1 MIMNNEELESRV
13 DRLHAETVVVNTYG
27 GPYTSA
33 NVLRKFRVGHWHHGN
48 ERFVEGNPPFT
59 ANVLAPEMK
68 EGGVDVILG
77 GYSNLADHA
86 LWLTDLEES
95 AGAGRFVSTVDEMQA
110 VKAAG
115 AVGIQIILHG
125 PQTLEGNLDMLAVH
139 RSLGATVFTLCSSY
153 RNAIVDGCREPDNAG
168 LSLYGR
174 KVIAALNRH
183 RIAVDMSHIS
193 EQGFWDVLEHSTA
206 PPIFTHT
213 AARAVCDSPR
223 NITDEQFRAHAA
235 AGGYIGVI
243 FFPAYLNKED
253 PSVEDLLDHIDHIAK
268 LVGPEFIGL
277 GADFCQYGWDWTS
290 LVWARSGMP
299 ERRYRFPRGI
309 EDITKWK
316 NVTRGLIR
324 RGYSDDEIK
333 GILGGNY
340 LRIIERIID
349 RGAPQN

>member
-1 MIMNNEELESRV
+1 
-13 DRLHAETVVVNTYG
+13 
-27 GPYTSA
+27 
-33 NVLRKFRVGHWHHGN
+33 
-48 ERFVEGNPPFT
+48 
-59 ANVLAPEMK
+59 MK
-68 EGGVDVILG
+68 
-77 GYSNLADHA
+77 A
-86 LWLTDLEES
+86 LKSD
-95 AGAGRFVSTVDEMQA
+95 
-110 VKAAG
+110 G
-115 AVGIQIILHG
+115 AVGIQVILHG
-125 PQTLEGNLDMLAVH
+125 PQTLDGNLDMLAIH

-174 KVIAALNRH
+174 KVIAGLNRH
-183 RIAVDMSHIS
+183 KIAVDMSHIS

-223 NITDEQFRAHAA
+223 NMTDEQFKAHAA

-243 FFPAYLNKED
+243 FFPAYLNVED
-253 PSVEDLLDHIDHIAK
+253 PSVEDLLDHIDHIAG
-268 LVGPEFIGL
+268 LVGPEIIGL

-340 LRIIERIID
+340 LRIIDGIIS
-349 RGAPQN
+349 